1 MSLYITYYVHGTTTD
16 NEQHK
21 ATGWNHG
28 MLSAKGIQQ
37 SKDLATHTEQKKF
50 DLVISSDLQRAIDS
64 ARHAFGPD
72 VEIRHDARLRECN
85 YGDWNGAD
93 VALFK
98 SNMHDYVAQPF
109 TNGESYSDVV
119 VRMRDLCRE
128 LLEKHDG
135 KHIAFMAHQ
144 APQLAL
150 EVICNGKTLD
160 EAIDTDWRNTKAW
173 QPGWEYVVIH
183 V

>member
-28 MLSAKGIQQ
+28 VLS
-37 SKDLATHTEQKKF
+37 
-50 DLVISSDLQRAIDS
+50 
-64 ARHAFGPD
+64 
-72 VEIRHDARLRECN
+72 
-85 YGDWNGAD
+85 
-93 VALFK
+93 
-98 SNMHDYVAQPF
+98 
-109 TNGESYSDVV
+109 
-119 VRMRDLCRE
+119 
-128 LLEKHDG
+128 
-135 KHIAFMAHQ
+135 

-173 QPGWEYVVIH
+173 QPGWDYVVEQ